1 MKNMKDIG
9 FPDYCITK
17 DGKVW
22 SLKVNRFLKPA
33 MNGYKKDDGKDGYYF
48 VHIYNY
54 KKELVNVTIHRL
66 VALSFVENDSPETKI
81 YVNHKDGDKLNNDV
95 SNLEWVT
102 PSENITHAHE
112 TGLRKRTFLNEHTI
126 LPKEEQI
133 IHDWKEYGKF
143 TLSDDD
149 VHKCCQMLQ
158 EGYRVCDIS
167 AMTGYNRR
175 TVQHV
180 LDKDYKKWD
189 HITRDYDFS
198 QISRKQKTSVT
209 TVVKICELLESGKG
223 INEVA
228 RELNVERKLVANIKN
243 RKFHKKIS
251 DNYMW

>member
-1 MKNMKDIG
+1 MQNMKDIG

-33 MNGYKKDDGKDGYYF
+33 MNGYTKGDKPHGYYF

-54 KKELVNVTIHRL
+54 EKKLINVTIHRL
-66 VALSFVENDSPETKI
+66 VARVFIENDSPETKLH
-81 YVNHKDGDKLNNDV
+81 VNHMDGNKLNNDV

-102 PSENITHAHE
+102 PRENIIHAHE
-112 TGLRKRTFLNEHTI
+112 TGLRKRTYSNEHTI
-126 LPKEEQI
+126 IPDDDEV
-133 IHDWKEYGKF
+133 IHDWTEYGQF
-143 TLSDDD
+143 VLSDDD

-167 AMTGYNRR
+167 SMTGYNRR

-180 LDKDYKKWD
+180 LDKDYKKWE
-189 HITRDYDFS
+189 HITKDYDFS
-198 QISRKQKTSVT
+198 KISRKKKTSIT
-209 TVVKICELLESGKG
+209 TVVKICELLQSGLI

-228 RELNVERKLVANIKN
+228 RELNIERKLVANIKN
-243 RKFHKKIS
+243 RKFHKTIS
-251 DNYMW
+251 DNYLW